1 MGESRRGVWSRH
13 NRRKRVAPHAASG
26 YLIASCRES
35 FISESRLPSQDLI
48 AGAPRAALAFLPRAW
63 KRAWLSMVVAVLAM
77 TLAVA
82 LGSGRSSA
90 ACTALAVLAVTV
102 ECGAL
107 WRLSLGAGRLGFGG
121 LQVGWVEI
129 RLAAATALSFLF
141 MTILGL
147 LAFIVLLAFAYAAA
161 ASGHGFVSSDVATW
175 ATAVEDRGRAVVL
188 VVAFA
193 CMVCLVWAFGRIS
206 LAAPAS
212 VGRGRVQVLA
222 TWPLTK
228 GRVWPMAAASLLV
241 MAIPTLLILG
251 LARLGVL
258 AGPHG
263 VGPASAAAAV
273 VAAGLWLPLNVGL
286 VTYLYSRLEFA
297 GGLPRA

>member
-1 MGESRRGVWSRH
+1 M
-13 NRRKRVAPHAASG
+13 APHAPSG
-26 YLIASCRES
+26 YLIASCRET

-48 AGAPRAALAFLPRAW
+48 AGAPKAAIAFLPVAW
-63 KRAWLSMVVAVLAM
+63 KRAWLSMFLAVLTI
-77 TLAVA
+77 TLVVA
-82 LGSGRSSA
+82 LGPGRSSA
-90 ACTALAVLAVTV
+90 VCIVFAVLAVTV

-175 ATAVEDRGRAVVL
+175 ARAVEDRGRVVVL

-193 CMVCLVWAFGRIS
+193 CAICLAWAFGRIS

-212 VGRGRVQVLA
+212 VRRGRVQVLA
-222 TWPLTK
+222 TWPMTK

-241 MAIPTLLILG
+241 MAVPTLLIVG
-251 LARLGVL
+251 LARIGLL
-258 AGPHG
+258 AGPG
-263 VGPASAAAAV
+263 GATTASVAAAV
-273 VAAGLWLPLNVGL
+273 VVAGLWLPLNVGL
-286 VTYLYSRLEFA
+286 VTYLYGRLEFA
-297 GGLPRA
+297 GGLPAV